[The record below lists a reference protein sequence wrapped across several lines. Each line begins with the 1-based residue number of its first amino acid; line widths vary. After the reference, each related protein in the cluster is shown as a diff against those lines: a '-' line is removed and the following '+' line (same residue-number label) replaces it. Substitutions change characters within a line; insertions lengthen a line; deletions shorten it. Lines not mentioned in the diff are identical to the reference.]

1 MRETRDNI
9 MIGSLGNLIVGFRD
23 KRVFFPLSS
32 PLESPGILKTLI
44 SVSHRWVQGTAGLKF
59 GAYNIVP
66 QTQGIQMLNT

>member
-1 MRETRDNI
+1 

-32 PLESPGILKTLI
+32 LLESPGILLQTFI

-59 GAYNIVP
+59 GAYNIVLL
-66 QTQGIQMLNT
+66 TQGIHMLNT